1 VPDHKTDSPTHHVH
15 ILFWL
20 QSAFAVLEWPLQNCF
35 SKRLRELCRR
45 RELNLRAERELC
57 EMSVPLPQHVT
68 LPPRDVVGSD
78 PYRQLC
84 WDYLHSTL
92 AVLPVT
98 VDIDVMLTSVCQ
110 GAFEIRIDGIAA
122 VYDYS
127 DYLLVDGAQK
137 DYRHWFRFHYTQGY
151 VPHDNLASFPPI
163 SFLDWE
169 EFHEISS
176 RLHYEASS
184 DTILHSQSYEFLAGS
199 LSLRDHDLYSR
210 RQLVRNRLLVEFGS
224 LVQTDRL
231 SQRDFWQAACHSL
244 VSVHVPGSW
253 RHSLDRGQH
262 QLLGLGVCTL
272 SPEIWTTVLD
282 KRIEA
287 YQHYVPVRDDFS
299 DLIPQVQWCRDHRAE
314 CAAMGRRAKA
324 FFLEHST
331 PAAIWSFIA
340 QRMHAG
346 SVMS

>member
-1 VPDHKTDSPTHHVH
+1 M
-15 ILFWL
+15 
-20 QSAFAVLEWPLQNCF
+20 SA
-35 SKRLRELCRR
+35 
-45 RELNLRAERELC
+45 
-57 EMSVPLPQHVT
+57 PLPQHVA
-68 LPPRDVVGSD
+68 LPPRHVVGSE

-84 WDYLHSTL
+84 WDYLRSTL
-92 AVLPVT
+92 AFLPIA
-98 VDIDVMLTSVCQ
+98 VDIDDTLTSVCQ
-110 GAFEIRIDGIAA
+110 GAFAIRIDGVAA

-137 DYRHWFRFHYTQGY
+137 DHRHWFRFHHTQGFI
-151 VPHDNLASFPPI
+151 PHDNLASFPPI
-163 SFLDWE
+163 SFLDWN
-169 EFHEISS
+169 EFHEVSS
-176 RLHYEASS
+176 RLHYEASG
-184 DTILHSQSYEFLAGS
+184 DTILHSQSFEFLAGS
-199 LSLRDHDLYSR
+199 LSTRDRDLYAR
-210 RQLVRNRLLVEFGS
+210 RQLVRSRLHAEFGP

-272 SPEIWTTVLD
+272 SPEIWTTILD
-282 KRIEA
+282 RRIEA

-299 DLIPQVQWCRDHRAE
+299 DLISQVVWCRGHRAE
-314 CAAMGRRAKA
+314 CATMGRRAKA

-340 QRMHAG
+340 QRMHAD
-346 SVMS
+346 SVMA